1 MARSKK
7 SKQAAPQVTTAL
19 SAAHRGITRE
29 DLNARVEA
37 NKKRMKAKA
46 KAKKKMEK
54 DKAFSPLQGIAGLAM
69 ILALGWW
76 SLDQLK
82 VDSGLISFNE
92 YHTGRIVLL
101 ASAYVLVLISA
112 FQASGITGM
121 MCVLFPPY
129 MVYFMFVPM
138 ESSALKGMVV
148 GLGIFIFMEHK
159 QLSKQSVYTLADQT
173 MSKFT
178 GGGRNAL
185 NNVSGGH
192 Y

>member
-54 DKAFSPLQGIAGLAM
+54 DKAFSPLQGIAGLAI

-82 VDSGLISFNE
+82 VDSGLISFN
-92 YHTGRIVLL
+92 
-101 ASAYVLVLISA
+101 
-112 FQASGITGM
+112 
-121 MCVLFPPY
+121 
-129 MVYFMFVPM
+129 
-138 ESSALKGMVV
+138 
-148 GLGIFIFMEHK
+148 
-159 QLSKQSVYTLADQT
+159 
-173 MSKFT
+173 
-178 GGGRNAL
+178 
-185 NNVSGGH
+185 
-192 Y
+192 